1 MTGFKKMEPVLQCSH
16 CKATT
21 GSSFKGIH
29 ICTGQEL
36 GCSEHKIKSIQF
48 LEISSVLRLFSK
60 CKLCLTDLMRVRL
73 PDDLWIYD
81 IDPQL
86 YDWFVEVLSQY
97 KWRWCFLNG
106 TAMCLGKKSDKADKA
121 DKAEEQ
127 GDEEDGSYSDCC
139 SLMDTLL
146 KRDQLGPAEASVLSY
161 LKSIDE
167 DYSIIDWPYDW
178 LDNIASKGVEFI
190 KAMCQAYGPELDLRK
205 FELGT
210 LFCIT
215 CLNGYYETARWLAT
229 EYRDN
234 IKIQE
239 LRVFRNHDR
248 VDIPLVPAV
257 LLAPKDYKIDIV
269 NSRELL
275 DYVMKCPLDE
285 KTLKEVLDIFKEFFP
300 EAFIVL
306 ESKGTDNISMLLYD
320 HDQFEQ
326 REYDLKFAALS
337 DRHIDLIGYCTDNNN
352 HLGEQ
357 WLAGKI
363 KWSRTEV
370 VKAKVKKSFLPDDM
384 IVSMVIPWKKAGLTV
399 YYGDAGK
406 PNYNTYIVI
415 VRKGKP
421 IYTYREGDCSFQCDD
436 TDVYTSDNH
445 MLIDNIGD
453 VSSQILITYRQQN
466 I

>member
-1 MTGFKKMEPVLQCSH
+1 MEIVLQCSH
-16 CKATT
+16 CK
-21 GSSFKGIH
+21 GSAPSNFDGIH
-29 ICTGQEL
+29 ICPATGQEL
-36 GCSEHKIKSIQF
+36 GCAEHKIKSSQF
-48 LEISSVLRLFSK
+48 LEISTVVRLFSK

-73 PDDLWIYD
+73 IDDMWIYD

-97 KWRWCFLNG
+97 KWGWG
-106 TAMCLGKKSDKADKA
+106 TLGGTTMCLGKKS
-121 DKAEEQ
+121 
-127 GDEEDGSYSDCC
+127 DEEDGSYSDYC
-139 SLMDTLL
+139 SLLDTLL
-146 KRDQLGPAEASVLSY
+146 KRDQFGPAEASVLSY

-239 LRVFRNHDR
+239 LSVFRNHDR
-248 VDIPLVPAV
+248 EDIPLVPAV
-257 LLAPKDYKIDIV
+257 LLAPKDYKLEIV
-269 NSRELL
+269 DSCELL

-285 KTLKEVLDIFKEFFP
+285 KTLKEVLDILKEFFP

-306 ESKGTDNISMLLYD
+306 ESEGSEGTEGTDNISMLLYG
-320 HDQFEQ
+320 HDQCEH
-326 REYDLKFAALS
+326 RKYDLKFAALS
-337 DRHIDLIGYCTDNNN
+337 DRHIDLIGYCTDTNNY
-352 HLGEQ
+352 LGEK
-357 WLAGKI
+357 WLSGKI
-363 KWSRTEV
+363 KWRRIEI
-370 VKAKVKKSFLPDDM
+370 KRINVKKRFLPADM
-384 IVSMVIPWKKAGLTV
+384 TVSMIIPWEETGLTV

-421 IYTYREGDCSFQCDD
+421 IYTYREKDCWFQCDD
-436 TDVYTSDNH
+436 TDVYISDNL
-445 MLIDNIGD
+445 MLLDNRGN
-453 VSSQILITYRQQN
+453 VSSQILIKVGH
-466 I
+466 